1 MRRASAIFFA
11 ALMMCASCIKED
23 RSGCPCYL
31 HVDLSRLEAPST
43 RSVDIL
49 LSSGADVQWYPV
61 PEAAIGDTLIMAV
74 DKGEFEF
81 CAWGNLGGAE
91 IDGGEGIIYPDV
103 PRDSLWNCVRH
114 ISTRCEEAFVT
125 VAPKRQ
131 YRPVT
136 IIVRG
141 MLGGISGLKTVLTGV
156 SGGLGFT
163 GGGRG
168 DGGRLVPEQISGPG
182 QVQDASAAGQYIY
195 RTMLLT
201 QPSADSVQL
210 KLFFM
215 RNGQARESSYPLGRI
230 LLSQGED
237 IREGGGNPVV
247 VDLTI
252 GSASILFT
260 LKCNGWTAHGT
271 YEITY

>member
-1 MRRASAIFFA
+1 MRKVAAIIFA
-11 ALMMCASCIKED
+11 ALLTCAACIRED
-23 RSGCPCYL
+23 RSLCPCYL
-31 HVDLSRLEAPST
+31 HVDLSRLESTST

-49 LSSGADVQWYPV
+49 LVSEAGAQWHPV
-61 PEAAIGDTLIMAV
+61 PESSIGDTLIMAV

-81 CAWGNLGGAE
+81 CAWGNLGGAV
-91 IDGGEGIIYPDV
+91 IDGGKEIIYPDI
-103 PRDSLWNCVRH
+103 PCDSLWNCVRH
-114 ISTRCEEAFVT
+114 ISTRCEDAFVA
-125 VAPKRQ
+125 VSAQRQ

-136 IIVRG
+136 IVVRG
-141 MLGGISGLKTVLTGV
+141 MLSGISGLKCVLTGV
-156 SGGLGFT
+156 SGGLAFT

-168 DGGRLVPEQISGPG
+168 EIGRLVPELVKEQAEAQGDVGPY
-182 QVQDASAAGQYIY
+182 VY

-201 QPSADSVQL
+201 QPAADELQL

-215 RNGQARESSYPLGRI
+215 RNGEVRESGYPLGKM

-237 IREGGGNPVV
+237 ISEGGGNPIV
-247 VDLTI
+247 VDITV

-260 LKCNGWTAHGT
+260 LKCNGWTTHGI